1 MPTSVAT
8 VKKNAMDAALVAV
21 GMPVV
26 VFDRVSSQLNDRFD
40 LHSYLDLSRERAE
53 GVLAG
58 YRSQIDEM
66 TDRVNAMVKPAS
78 KIVRGQVARVLPD
91 PVEAVL
97 AKRYAEAREFV
108 EGVTEQVVPKPA
120 PARPKSA
127 APTASGH
134 RKAASPKAAKSKTA
148 AKKKASI
155 R

>member
-1 MPTSVAT
+1 MPTAVAT

-40 LHSYLDLSRERAE
+40 LNSYLDLSRERAE

-66 TDRVNAMVKPAS
+66 SGRVNAVVKPAS
-78 KIVRGQVARVLPD
+78 QIVRSQVARVLPD

-97 AKRYAEAREFV
+97 AKRYTEAREFV

-120 PARPKSA
+120 PARPKAAAATKSAMA
-127 APTASGH
+127 AP
-134 RKAASPKAAKSKTA
+134 KAKTA
-148 AKKKASI
+148 RSKASSKKK
-155 R
+155 